1 VEFVEDLK
9 TFHPFIKC
17 PSGLTAAVGL
27 AVFSITI
34 EKAVHNNKRQRGI
47 TGTEWGSN
55 KESK

>member
-9 TFHPFIKC
+9 NFHPFIKG

-27 AVFSITI
+27 AVFCITI
-34 EKAVHNNKRQRGI
+34 QKAVHNNKRQRRI
-47 TGTEWGSN
+47 TGTEWESN